1 MHVEF
6 HSGFFE
12 RARQQSEKERLSIL
26 LELVGAIDEV
36 LWIRDLVEE
45 RILYISPGFAKLW
58 GRPPEALLTTP
69 QVWVDAIHPEDR
81 ERVLSAAMSQA
92 RVGVDHIEYRI
103 VRPDGSVRWVHDRS
117 YPIRNDKGKIC
128 RIAGVVEDITE
139 QRRGS

>member
-1 MHVEF
+1 MQVEF

-12 RARQQSEKERLSIL
+12 RARQHSDKERLAVL

-36 LWIRDLVEE
+36 LWIRDLIEE
-45 RILYISPGFAKLW
+45 RILYISPAFAKLW
-58 GRPPEALLTTP
+58 GRDPETLLATP
-69 QVWVDAIHPEDR
+69 QVWVEAIHPEDR

-92 RVGVDHIEYRI
+92 RTGVDHIEYRI

-117 YPIRNDKGKIC
+117 YPIRNEKGKIH

-139 QRRGS
+139 RRKA